1 MFLRPGDFRGSLQVC
16 GKFPVYGE
24 MPLQCGDSILGYF
37 WYTISLAVD
46 LVCGSEETN
55 EQAENVGGPL
65 PATSGSCRFMPLHQ
79 PKDGVEYKVGMEP
92 GTRG

>member
-1 MFLRPGDFRGSLQVC
+1 M
-16 GKFPVYGE
+16 YGE